1 MSTVIGAEP
10 DTDIPVV
17 FDPDSISS
25 LTGHADDREFAF
37 VFVTRYR
44 RLLPE
49 RLRRIISTLEGD
61 GAEAMEAVLSLKVAS
76 RTLGAGELA
85 AIGAR
90 IERCLR
96 RYDVAGAVEASLE
109 LAPAASRA
117 ERALTAYL
125 AAA

>member
-1 MSTVIGAEP
+1 
-10 DTDIPVV
+10 
-17 FDPDSISS
+17 
-25 LTGHADDREFAF
+25 
-37 VFVTRYR
+37 
-44 RLLPE
+44 
-49 RLRRIISTLEGD
+49 
-61 GAEAMEAVLSLKVAS
+61 VLSLKVAS